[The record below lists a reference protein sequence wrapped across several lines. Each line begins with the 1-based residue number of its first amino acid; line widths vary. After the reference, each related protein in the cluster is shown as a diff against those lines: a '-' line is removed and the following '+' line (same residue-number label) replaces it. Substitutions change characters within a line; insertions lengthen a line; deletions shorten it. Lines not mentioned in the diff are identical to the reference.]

1 LQAELRRW
9 KWIAAHTKY
18 SKLFGFAFCD
28 VHYVLQVASE
38 DTVLYTAQSYVDNLA
53 AAGRTVLHAV
63 DRLAPLVRCPH
74 LSQFWL
80 SASVLSDDADKL
92 LLRGL
97 QHRLKRLLL
106 LKQGVTAGSIVTAA
120 DIYANQDFP
129 QDMPAS
135 WGLPVRD
142 IQPPVNSAQL
152 EWQIDVLDII
162 SAAQASGSQQQT
174 TVLRSHPSKL
184 LGGIRWC
191 IELRCNWDASR
202 QGSTID
208 AYVCALPPGL
218 PVGAVR
224 TYSLTGEWEE
234 DPETVLFKATQT
246 LQGTS
251 GVCSPDCF
259 GVGVMAGGF
268 DQAAWV
274 ARGLPTD
281 DFFYL
286 SLRVTVED
294 VYM

>member
-1 LQAELRRW
+1 M
-9 KWIAAHTKY
+9 
-18 SKLFGFAFCD
+18 
-28 VHYVLQVASE
+28 
-38 DTVLYTAQSYVDNLA
+38 LYTAQAYVDNLA
-53 AAGRTVLHAV
+53 AAGHDILHAV

-80 SASVLSDDADKL
+80 SASVLSDDADRL

-106 LKQGVTAGSIVTAA
+106 LKQGAAAGSIVTAA

-152 EWQIDVLDII
+152 EWEIDVQDII
-162 SAAQASGSQQQT
+162 PAAQASGSQQQT
-174 TVLRSHPSKL
+174 IFLGSHPSTL

-191 IELRCNWDASR
+191 IGLRCNWDASR

-208 AYVCALPPGL
+208 AYVCAVPPGL
-218 PVGAVR
+218 PVGVVR
-224 TYSLTGEWEE
+224 HCTYSLQGEWAGG
-234 DPETVLFKATQT
+234 PETVLFEATHQ

-251 GVCSPDCF
+251 GLCSPDYF
-259 GVGVMAGGF
+259 KVGAMAGGF
-268 DQAAWV
+268 DQAAWE
-274 ARGLPTD
+274 AGGLHTD
-281 DFFYL
+281 YDYL
-286 SLRVTVED
+286 YLKLRVTGED
-294 VYM
+294 VYK